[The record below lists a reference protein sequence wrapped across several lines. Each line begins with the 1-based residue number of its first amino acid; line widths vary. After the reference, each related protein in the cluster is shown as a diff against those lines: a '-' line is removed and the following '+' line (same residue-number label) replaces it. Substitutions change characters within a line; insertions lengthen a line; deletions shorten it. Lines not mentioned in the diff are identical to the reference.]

1 MPGIIAITQITPV
14 TPVATAFG
22 CSITGSGY
30 FTRPAADQ
38 FLPVPVSDEIT
49 ALTCPG
55 LREGQF
61 YRFGGHKMYMH
72 LPPSEYAVFVEL
84 LAMAL
89 GYPPV
94 PTNATPAEAGL
105 VPNFSYAFSCMM
117 DKQVG
122 DATYALIAH
131 CQAQLVF
138 HGSRLHALCAE
149 LSDLMSDLYTGRLR
163 FANNSWF
170 HNKLERHHAAA
181 LHAKDNN
188 GVLMLVQ

>member
-1 MPGIIAITQITPV
+1 MLLSIMERKMPGLVAITDISPATPIG
-14 TPVATAFG
+14 TDFG

-30 FTRPAADQ
+30 FTRPAPDQ

-94 PTNATPAEAGL
+94 ATNATIAEAGL
-105 VPNFSYAFSCMM
+105 VPNFSHAFSCMI

-138 HGSRLHALCAE
+138 HGIRLDALYAE
-149 LSDLMSDLYTGRLR
+149 LRELMSD
-163 FANNSWF
+163 
-170 HNKLERHHAAA
+170 
-181 LHAKDNN
+181 
-188 GVLMLVQ
+188 